1 MLNKGFRDEE
11 KEKVSE
17 ALSDLLDIEFVPELW
32 KMEQERKVREV
43 LQKIAGADLDEIMN
57 FSDEALMNKLQE
69 NHFGGQQ
76 YEQLGDILIK
86 VAPLYEEEGQQKLAQ
101 KAILLYE
108 FSQIETNTFSF
119 GLIQKI
125 SRAKELAGE

>member
-17 ALSDLLDIEFVPELW
+17 ALSDLLDIEFVPDLW

-43 LQKIAGADLDEIMN
+43 LQKIAGTDLSEIIN
-57 FSDEALMNKLQE
+57 FPEEELMNKVQE

-76 YEQLGDILIK
+76 YEQLADLMIK
-86 VAPLYEEEGQQKLAQ
+86 VAPLHEEQEQQKLAQ
-101 KAILLYE
+101 KALLLYE

-125 SRAKELAGE
+125 NRAKDLAGE

>member
-17 ALSDLLDIEFVPELW
+17 ALSDLLDIEFVPDLW

-43 LQKIAGADLDEIMN
+43 LQEITGSDLPEIME
-57 FSDEALMNKLQE
+57 FSDEALINELQE
-69 NHFGGQQ
+69 NHFGSQQ
-76 YEQLGDILIK
+76 YEQLGDILLK
-86 VAPLYEEEGQQKLAQ
+86 VAPFYEEEEQQNLAQ
-101 KAILLYE
+101 KSLMLYE
-108 FSQIETNTFSF
+108 FSQIETSTFSF

-125 SRAKELAGE
+125 NRAKDLAGE